1 MVWLSDP
8 TQTTH
13 YGECWHSKLELFRAL
28 TVQWIDV
35 AIFTQH
41 DSKEKKSPLSAE
53 FYFESIKYP
62 RRRTIMMILCWS
74 NEYDSLKQSNSQK
87 NIQNCSFCIWN
98 CRLSGV
104 YIYICFST
112 NNTHLFK
119 DTPNIFWE
127 RVLSVYCTLIFSSF
141 SFVPSSLSSSSSYVR
156 KFTKSCGTKLLCI

>member
-1 MVWLSDP
+1 MTLRPHTDHTLWWVL
-8 TQTTH
+8 TFQTWTFSGINCPMNWCG
-13 YGECWHSKLELFRAL
+13 YFYATWFQR
-28 TVQWIDV
+28 
-35 AIFTQH
+35 
-41 DSKEKKSPLSAE
+41 KKSPLSAE